1 MLRIPDYTVGGR
13 IVGHLKLTFAA
24 QRPPPPHVAYQDV
37 LLAADISAEY
47 FFFFFL
53 PGERGLRYLPRF

>member
-47 FFFFFL
+47 FF
-53 PGERGLRYLPRF
+53 